1 MVAVLINLILYLVTL
16 LFYWKKVKTIDNG
29 LILLFTYTFVAF
41 ACLVNL
47 ILNPLDQIEYTFL
60 PFIYLFII
68 NLFFFRPFLQSKINI
83 TDKLKIKKSPIYFI
97 FIYLYIIL
105 AGVVLFYGYDSTI
118 QIILR
123 NDWNSVR
130 QDIYVGN
137 NIVYENQLERFAKI
151 FTGFLQPMAILFFFY
166 LLTDEFSRKHR
177 VTIIMLL
184 LAIILPSTITIISVA
199 SRGMV
204 ILLFVQFLVS
214 YFIFKNKFSK
224 KINQTIFKGGIA
236 LLAVFLIYSISVT
249 KSRFEENASS
259 DLGAQDSLIF
269 YFGHSMLTF
278 AYGLTDTIREF
289 LWGDY
294 LLGKEEILKV
304 GIDNLL
310 GTHFDT
316 KFFTYVGGLYL
327 DFGPFFTLIIAVIF
341 PLIMSLIFQFKKN
354 VDMAD
359 LMIYVYYLT
368 FLINGVFV
376 VGIGYYIGWIM
387 IFFIY
392 FIFKTVK
399 LIA

>member
-1 MVAVLINLILYLVTL
+1 
-16 LFYWKKVKTIDNG
+16 
-29 LILLFTYTFVAF
+29 
-41 ACLVNL
+41 
-47 ILNPLDQIEYTFL
+47 
-60 PFIYLFII
+60 
-68 NLFFFRPFLQSKINI
+68 
-83 TDKLKIKKSPIYFI
+83 
-97 FIYLYIIL
+97 
-105 AGVVLFYGYDSTI
+105 
-118 QIILR
+118 
-123 NDWNSVR
+123 
-130 QDIYVGN
+130 
-137 NIVYENQLERFAKI
+137 
-151 FTGFLQPMAILFFFY
+151 
-166 LLTDEFSRKHR
+166 
-177 VTIIMLL
+177 
-184 LAIILPSTITIISVA
+184 
-199 SRGMV
+199 
-204 ILLFVQFLVS
+204 
-214 YFIFKNKFSK
+214 
-224 KINQTIFKGGIA
+224 
-236 LLAVFLIYSISVT
+236 
-249 KSRFEENASS
+249 
-259 DLGAQDSLIF
+259 
-269 YFGHSMLTF
+269 MLTF

-316 KFFTYVGGLYL
+316 KFFTYVGALYL

-387 IFFIY
+387 IFIIY